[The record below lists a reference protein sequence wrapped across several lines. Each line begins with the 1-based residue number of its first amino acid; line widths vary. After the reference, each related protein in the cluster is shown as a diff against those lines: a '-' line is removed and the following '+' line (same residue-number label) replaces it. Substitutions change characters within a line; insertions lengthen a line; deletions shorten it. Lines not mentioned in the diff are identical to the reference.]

1 MAHKVKVGLD
11 NAGVPYANPDPCIIC
26 SACEI
31 VWVAAD
37 GVQSFEVKFA
47 GNNQPFPGTS
57 YAGRPGMPAWS
68 GACKARPAPK
78 VRLSFKYTLTVNGIS
93 VDPTV
98 DVEGGP

>member
-1 MAHKVKVGLD
+1 MAHKVKVGLKND
-11 NAGVPYANPDPCIIC
+11 VPYADPDQCKIS

-31 VWVAAD
+31 VWVAAE
-37 GVQSFEVKFA
+37 GVKSFEVKFA
-47 GNNQPFPGTS
+47 GNDQPFPGTD

-68 GACKARPAPK
+68 GACKVRPAPQTE
-78 VRLSFKYTLTVNGIS
+78 RRFKYTLTVNGIS